1 MGRPF
6 GRIPYAGLLLVALAL
21 GIAAVFALPLA
32 ARRTIARAITGA
44 AVHRGLSARWA
55 ALDVHYPSRVVL
67 SRLRLTDAER
77 GSLVFRAET
86 LSVVIDPLSILLLH
100 PRASRIEMAHAFAR
114 RARGRAADPD
124 TLAPPEDA
132 PHREHSAKVRRTAE
146 ALIHAL
152 LVPARRLPRVE
163 LRDVELAAGGEGD
176 EPGAAVRIEWLD
188 LTPSREGVAL
198 SGAGRVVTE
207 REVPFS
213 FDARYGNDDRLQG
226 GTRIGVFDA
235 ATGGNDP
242 LRIVFEGRLI
252 QNRHAGTV
260 EIAGPARVQVGRL
273 PVLITASLATRG
285 PHLELAIECDGLTPE
300 GVVASLPAPLLGPLP
315 RAGVIGAWDYRLGFR
330 LDVSQPDSVDFHAD
344 VIAHGLALDPA
355 RSKLNLLT
363 LDQPFLAQ
371 IHLPHGRLATRDL
384 SEANPNYRPLD
395 AIDSILV
402 HAVLT
407 NEDGGF
413 YRHGGF
419 NPDAVKGAI
428 AANIRAGAYRRGAG
442 TITMQLARNLYLG
455 HERTLSR
462 KAQEV
467 ALAWILEHL
476 TYVTKRR
483 LLEIYLNVIE
493 WGPGVHGANEATR
506 YYFGRD
512 AGRVTVDQALFLAT
526 VVPAPTK
533 WHYRFDA
540 AGALRPFERA
550 QMHFIGRAMIKKG
563 WLRAED
569 LPPADLLR
577 VEITGPAREMLRPE
591 TKAAPDTS
599 AT

>member
-1 MGRPF
+1 VR
-6 GRIPYAGLLLVALAL
+6 RAGLALVVVLALAAF
-21 GIAAVFALPLA
+21 AAFAMPIV
-32 ARRTIARAITGA
+32 ARRTIARAITTV

-55 ALDVHYPSRVVL
+55 ALEVRFPSRVFL

-77 GSLVFRAET
+77 GSLVFRAES
-86 LSVVIDPLSILLLH
+86 LAVVIDPLSILLLH
-100 PRASRIEMAHAFAR
+100 PRASRIEMTHAFAR
-114 RARGRAADPD
+114 RAHGRAADPD
-124 TLAPPEDA
+124 TLAPPEDS
-132 PHREHSAKVRRTAE
+132 PHREHSEKVRRTGE
-146 ALIHAL
+146 ALIRAL

-163 LRDVELAAGGEGD
+163 LRDLELAAGGDGE
-176 EPGAAVRIEWLD
+176 EPGASVRIEWLD

-207 REVPFS
+207 RDVPFA

-226 GTRIGVFDA
+226 GARIGIFDA
-235 ATGGNDP
+235 ATGRHDP
-242 LRIVFEGRLI
+242 LRVIFEGRLI

-273 PVLITASLATRG
+273 PVLVTASFATRG
-285 PHLELAIECDGLTPE
+285 PRIEVALECDGLTPE
-300 GVVASLPAPLLGPLP
+300 QVVASLPAPLLGPLP
-315 RAGVIGAWDYRLGFR
+315 RAGVTGAWDYRIGFR

-344 VIAHGLALDPA
+344 VIAHGLGLDPQ
-355 RSKLNLLT
+355 RSGLNLLT
-363 LDQPFLAQ
+363 LDQPFLAE
-371 IHLPHGRLATRDL
+371 IHLPHGRLATREL
-384 SEANPNYRPLD
+384 SEANPNYRPLE

-419 NPDAVKGAI
+419 NAEAVKGAI
-428 AANIRAGAYRRGAG
+428 AENIRAGAYRRGAG

-467 ALAWILEHL
+467 VLAWILEHL
-476 TYVTKRR
+476 TYITKRR

-493 WGPGVHGANEATR
+493 WGPGVHGANEAAR

-526 VVPAPTK
+526 VIPAPTK
-533 WHYRFDA
+533 WRYRFDPT
-540 AGALRPFERA
+540 GALRPFERA

-563 WLRAED
+563 WLSAED
-569 LPPADLLR
+569 LPAAEALR
-577 VEITGPAREMLRPE
+577 IEITGPAREMLVPNRD
-591 TKAAPDTS
+591 APDS
-599 AT
+599 PEVVPPPQ